1 LKSGPKRGFEG
12 FVTRD
17 MEVAMNFRPLSL
29 KKKFQLV
36 MLMTLVIWATT
47 TLVHQWG
54 YGAEVPSQ
62 PEPTEKFVADSS
74 RTVTLEIRSEV
85 TIHEPRLTVR
95 QLCRWS
101 KADEAFFAPMADLV
115 IAECKA
121 DAPFH
126 SISIDQVR
134 QTLHDAGVNVAAI
147 RFSGPTLCTITRS
160 DVHFDENQALNE
172 WISARHGGAPATA
185 MGEAS
190 KKDAMP
196 VPAQA
201 ITASATT
208 KNDELPASSTAKG
221 AVSVDPPVK
230 TLRDLIMADA
240 SSKLG
245 VPVDQLQLTF
255 NPIDDKVLSLP
266 QSQFKFHLDER
277 RVYNLGDVAWDVQV
291 ITDNGVRK
299 FTIRANARAWETQ
312 LVVSTP
318 LGYRQVL
325 RDTDVTERRTL
336 VDRIPEEALLTRAQ
350 AVGQQAARDLK
361 PGTVLTARMVD
372 PVQLIKTGQF
382 VTVTLDQG
390 AIRVKTV
397 VRALENGSYGQT
409 IRVKNESTH
418 DTYEVVVTGPQ
429 EGSMSPTREESKLAV
444 NR

>member
-1 LKSGPKRGFEG
+1 
-12 FVTRD
+12 
-17 MEVAMNFRPLSL
+17 MNFRPLSL

-350 AVGQQAARDLK
+350 AIGQQAARDLK

-397 VRALENGSYGQT
+397 VRALESGSYGQT

>member
-1 LKSGPKRGFEG
+1 
-12 FVTRD
+12 
-17 MEVAMNFRPLSL
+17 MNFRPLSL

-47 TLVHQWG
+47 TLLHQWG
-54 YGAEVPSQ
+54 YGAEIPSNAA
-62 PEPTEKFVADSS
+62 PTEKFVADSS
-74 RTVTLEIRSEV
+74 RPVTLEIRSEV
-85 TIHEPRLTVR
+85 TIHEPRVTVK

-147 RFSGPTLCTITRS
+147 RFCGPTLCTITRS

-172 WISARHGGAPATA
+172 WIAARHGGAPATA
-185 MGEAS
+185 MGETSA
-190 KKDAMP
+190 KAAVP
-196 VPAQA
+196 TPAQA
-201 ITASATT
+201 ITASASS
-208 KNDELPASSTAKG
+208 KNDDLPTSSTSKSTA
-221 AVSVDPPVK
+221 SVDPPVK

-240 SSKLG
+240 SAKLG
-245 VPVDQLQLTF
+245 VQVDQLQLTF
-255 NPIDDKVLSLP
+255 NPIDDKLLSLP

-291 ITDNGVRK
+291 ITDNGIRK

-312 LVVSTP
+312 LVVATP

-350 AVGQQAARDLK
+350 AIGQQAARDLK

-397 VRALENGSYGQT
+397 VRALESGSYGQT
-409 IRVKNESTH
+409 IRVKNEATH

>member
-1 LKSGPKRGFEG
+1 
-12 FVTRD
+12 
-17 MEVAMNFRPLSL
+17 MNFRPLSL

-47 TLVHQWG
+47 TLLHQWG
-54 YGAEVPSQ
+54 YGAEVLSDAA
-62 PEPTEKFVADSS
+62 PTEKFVADSS
-74 RTVTLEIRSEV
+74 RPVTLEIRSEV

-147 RFSGPTLCTITRS
+147 RFCGPTLCTITRS

-185 MGEAS
+185 MGENSVKA
-190 KKDAMP
+190 AVPTP
-196 VPAQA
+196 VQA

-208 KNDELPASSTAKG
+208 SSKDIEPPSATTPHGAASI
-221 AVSVDPPVK
+221 DPPVK

-240 SSKLG
+240 SAKLG
-245 VPVDQLQLTF
+245 VAVDQLQLTF
-255 NPIDDKVLSLP
+255 NPIDDKILSLP

-312 LVVSTP
+312 LVVATP

-350 AVGQQAARDLK
+350 AIGQQAARDLK

-397 VRALENGSYGQT
+397 VRALESGSYGQT

>member
-1 LKSGPKRGFEG
+1 
-12 FVTRD
+12 
-17 MEVAMNFRPLSL
+17 MNFRPLSL

-47 TLVHQWG
+47 TLLHQWG
-54 YGAEVPSQ
+54 YGAEVPSDAA
-62 PEPTEKFVADSS
+62 PTEKFVSDSS
-74 RTVTLEIRSEV
+74 HPVTLEIRSEV

-101 KADEAFFAPMADLV
+101 KADEAYFAPMADLV

-147 RFSGPTLCTITRS
+147 RFCGPTLCTITRS
-160 DVHFDENQALNE
+160 DVHYDENQALNE
-172 WISARHGGAPATA
+172 WITARQGGAPATA
-185 MGEAS
+185 MGETSTKAVAPTS
-190 KKDAMP
+190 
-196 VPAQA
+196 VQA

-208 KNDELPASSTAKG
+208 SSKSDDLPSSSTAHG
-221 AVSVDPPVK
+221 AASVDPPVK

-240 SSKLG
+240 SAKLS

-255 NPIDDKVLSLP
+255 NPIDDKLLSLP

-312 LVVSTP
+312 LVAATP
-318 LGYRQVL
+318 LAYRQVL
-325 RDTDVTERRTL
+325 RDTDLTEHRTL
-336 VDRIPEEALLTRAQ
+336 VDHLPDEPLLTRSQ
-350 AVGQQAARDLK
+350 AIGQQAARDLK
-361 PGTVLTARMVD
+361 PGTILTARMVD
-372 PVQLIKTGQF
+372 PVALIKTGQF

-390 AIRVKTV
+390 AIRIKTV
-397 VRALENGSYGQT
+397 VRALESGSYGQT
-409 IRVKNESTH
+409 VRVKNEATH
-418 DTYEVVVTGPQ
+418 DTYEVIVTGPQ
-429 EGSMSPTREESKLAV
+429 EGAMSPVPEESKLASS
-444 NR
+444 R